1 MDRRRG
7 LGAGL
12 VLVAAFGFGSATVLA
27 RPVYDTGM
35 GWLGLVTWRFLIGAG
50 LAWAWVAVSDR
61 RRASIRRLG
70 RRQVL
75 VTIALGVLFIG
86 NSGTYYAALETVPA
100 ALAGVLVYTY
110 PVIVAV
116 LSIRFA
122 TRLPGRRPWL
132 AAGLSVCGVVLA
144 LGGIDLGSGAPIGGL
159 ILVMLSSIIFAVWI
173 LASARLSGERR
184 DRLGHEAVGEHE
196 AAADAAATTAIMITS
211 SAVAFSIASLATGG
225 SVSPA
230 DVPAD
235 AWPAVIAIGFLASF
249 LAIQA
254 FYAGARR
261 IGAAQAALL
270 STIEPLTIVALAW
283 LFLGQRLEP
292 IQLFGAALIVISV
305 ILAQT
310 GPRPRGA
317 PEPAMP
323 LDAETPADELADEPA
338 EDATEDPLSAA
349 PSVAE
354 DGSSA
359 VRDVGDVGADP
370 DEPEAERLVTGQG

>member
-1 MDRRRG
+1 MTASLHGMDRRRG
-7 LGAGL
+7 LGISL

-35 GWLGLVTWRFLIGAG
+35 GWLGLVTWRFLIGAA
-50 LAWAWVAVSDR
+50 LAWLWVLISSDR
-61 RRASIRRLG
+61 RASVRALG

-132 AAGLSVCGVVLA
+132 AAVLSLCGVVLA
-144 LGGIDLGSGAPIGGL
+144 LGGIDLSTAPPVGGL
-159 ILVMLSSIIFAVWI
+159 VLVMLSSVIFAIWI

-184 DRLGHEAVGEHE
+184 DRLGHEAQAGDE
-196 AAADAAATTAIMITS
+196 AASDAAATTAIMIS
-211 SAVAFSIASLATGG
+211 ASAVAFSIASVASGG

-235 AWPAVIAIGFLASF
+235 AWPAVFAIGFLASF

-283 LFLGQRLEP
+283 IFLGQHLQP
-292 IQLFGAALIVISV
+292 IQLVGAALIVISV
-305 ILAQT
+305 VLAQT

-323 LDAETPADELADEPA
+323 LDAEAPV
-338 EDATEDPLSAA
+338 EDPDSAG
-349 PSVAE
+349 SGFAE
-354 DGSSA
+354 DGSGP
-359 VRDVGDVGADP
+359 VGDVGDVGADP
-370 DEPEAERLVTGQG
+370 DEAEAEGQVAGQG